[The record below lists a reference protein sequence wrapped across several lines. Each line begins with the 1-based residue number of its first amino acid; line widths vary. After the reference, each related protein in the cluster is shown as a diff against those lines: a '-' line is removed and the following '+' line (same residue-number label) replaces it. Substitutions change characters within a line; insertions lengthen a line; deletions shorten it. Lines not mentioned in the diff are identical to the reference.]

1 MTAVHG
7 HAVCAGFKFHQGSGA
22 GGIGHI
28 PEQSPTLTAD
38 WHNPAVFCMADDNVR
53 AAIDEGMAGTLKA
66 SGSPP
71 AVCMTDTQANSMV
84 DVEVCGT
91 LSCHSRKDPPVA
103 STDAVVRR
111 LTPRECE
118 RLQGMPDDWTR
129 IPYRGKPAEDCPDG
143 PRYKAIGNSM
153 AVPVMRWIGERIAMV
168 DKLEGRYE

>member
-1 MTAVHG
+1 MTTYAIRMR
-7 HAVCAGFKFHQGSGA
+7 SGKP
-22 GGIGHI
+22 GGGKGARVQ
-28 PEQSPTLTAD
+28 EEVS
-38 WHNPAVFCMADDNVR
+38 
-53 AAIDEGMAGTLKA
+53 GTLA
-66 SGSPP
+66 
-71 AVCMTDTQANSMV
+71 TNNDQ
-84 DVEVCGT
+84 T
-91 LSCHSRKDPPVA
+91 LI
-103 STDAVVRR
+103 TGAVVRR